1 MTAEKFTRKKVGSMT
16 LGERFRKIRGD
27 RRISLG
33 EVSRSTQI
41 QVKYLEAIEN
51 GEYEKLP
58 AEVYVRGFL
67 RSYASFLSVP
77 EEAILRLY
85 ERERNI
91 QKHLGHVAPFRFQ
104 PASPVRFGLSFSPRA
119 VLAAVAAVVAV
130 GFFSYLY
137 LELRSFVSEP
147 RLVIESPMDGA
158 VVGDEAVVRGK
169 ADPRAV
175 VLINGEE
182 TVVDEDGGF
191 AERLAL
197 TAGLNV
203 ISVSATNRFGK
214 ERERTVSVT
223 VEAPEIP
230 VADFPETGA
239 DAPADVAVSVSLR
252 IVSDVTLSV
261 VSDGETVWNGELP
274 AGEERTFTASGRIDV
289 SADPGDAVAVRPGD
303 EPEEPLF
310 QGGGP
315 ARVSFGP
322 DGRMADADAP
332 PEADEDGTAAVFDGI

>member
-16 LGERFRKIRGD
+16 LGERFRKIRGE

-41 QVKYLEAIEN
+41 RVKYLEAIES

-67 RSYASFLSVP
+67 RSYAAFLSVS
-77 EEAILRLY
+77 EDAILRLY

-91 QKHLGHVAPFRFQ
+91 RKNLGHVAPFRFQ
-104 PASPVRFGLSFSPRA
+104 PAAPVRFGVSFSPRVLVA
-119 VLAAVAAVVAV
+119 TLAALVAF
-130 GFFSYLY
+130 GFFSYLFF
-137 LELRSFVSEP
+137 EFRSFVSEP

-158 VVGDEAVVRGK
+158 VVDDETVVRGK

-182 TVVDEDGGF
+182 TVVDEDGSF

-197 TAGLNV
+197 TSGLNV
-203 ISVSATNRFGK
+203 ISVSATNRFGN

-223 VEAPEIP
+223 VDTPEIP
-230 VADFPETGA
+230 VTDFPEAGTGTA
-239 DAPADVAVSVSLR
+239 VGTPVSVLVR
-252 IVSDVTLSV
+252 VISDVTLSV
-261 VSDGETVWNGELP
+261 LSDGETVWNGEMP
-274 AGEERTFTASGRIDV
+274 AGEERAFSASDRIDV
-289 SADPGDAVAVRPGD
+289 SADPGSAIAIRFGD
-303 EPEEPLF
+303 GPEEPFF
-310 QGGGP
+310 QGGGE
-315 ARVSFGP
+315 AEASFGP
-322 DGRMADADAP
+322 DGRIVEDAP
-332 PEADEDGTAAVFDGI
+332 PEETGGGETVSDGI